1 LTGAPAR
8 VKTLSPMATSKKPP
22 TLKALRELARKHLGN
37 EHGAL
42 KTREELV
49 KALRRWL
56 PSPLQAVKAAAKK
69 AVAKKAAPK
78 KPPARRAPARKAP
91 AQPAQKEEP
100 VVEGFFVARVVDE
113 GEARRHHLTE
123 RRPGLAPEPP
133 AAAPDERLGELPAG
147 YGDDA
152 AVLLPLDPHTLFV
165 FWDFREETCRRA
177 AAGLEQPRAVL
188 RVFEGEQQVR
198 EVDFALESRSFY
210 VHGLPPGR
218 RYRVEAHF
226 VGRDGRSQRIGTA
239 TAAIELPREGPSADG
254 SVRFLRIPWG
264 VRVSQLE
271 EALRRG
277 VAAIRSGA
285 GDPRV
290 DAWSR
295 VLLPSS
301 APGGASELAARR

>member
-1 LTGAPAR
+1 
-8 VKTLSPMATSKKPP
+8 MATSKKPP
-22 TLKALRELARKHLGN
+22 TLKALRELARKHLGK
-37 EHGAL
+37 EHVAL
-42 KTREELV
+42 QTREQLL

-56 PSPLQAVKAAAKK
+56 PAPLQAVKAA
-69 AVAKKAAPK
+69 AKKAAPK
-78 KPPARRAPARKAP
+78 KPPARRAPAGRAPAKP
-91 AQPAQKEEP
+91 AQPARKEEP

-113 GEARRHHLTE
+113 VEARRHHLTE
-123 RRPGLAPEPP
+123 GRPGLAPEPP
-133 AAAPDERLGELPAG
+133 APTPDERLGELPAG

-165 FWDFREETCRRA
+165 FWDFREETCRRS

-271 EALRRG
+271 DALRRG
-277 VAAIRSGA
+277 LAAIRSGA
-285 GDPRV
+285 GGPRV

-295 VLLPSS
+295 VPLPSS